1 MGDQN
6 LKASQLWE
14 HTLTNLLGL
23 EPTSEPGTALR
34 LWVHHQSVQDLLDLF
49 TWEQEE
55 FKTTPTQHIYSID
68 DQGQALYLRT
78 NQIKHLGG
86 LITYMK
92 HVYHTHNP
100 DPASSGD
107 FSPFTLDQWSQHT
120 STMFRAYLIQHL
132 ANPIGPEPVPSGPI
146 SSSRPTGYSPAAIE
160 LMGFKK
166 GIKREISA

>member
-6 LKASQLWE
+6 LKVSPLWE

-34 LWVHHQSVQDLLDLF
+34 LWVHYQSVPDLLDLS
-49 TWEQEE
+49 TWEQED
-55 FKTTPTQHIYSID
+55 FKTNPSQHIYTID
-68 DQGQALYLRT
+68 DQGKTLYLRT
-78 NQIKHLGG
+78 NQIIQLSG

-92 HVYHTHNP
+92 HVFHTHNP
-100 DPASSGD
+100 DPTSSGD
-107 FSPFTLDQWSQHT
+107 FRPLTLENWSQHT

-146 SSSRPTGYSPAAIE
+146 SSSDLQGTHQQ
-160 LMGFKK
+160 L
-166 GIKREISA
+166 